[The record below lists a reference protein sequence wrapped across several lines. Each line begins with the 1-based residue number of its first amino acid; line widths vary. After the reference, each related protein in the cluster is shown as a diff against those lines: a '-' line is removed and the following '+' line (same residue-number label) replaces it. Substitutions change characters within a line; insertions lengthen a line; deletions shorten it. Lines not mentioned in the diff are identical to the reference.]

1 VSVAPSLLSDAIK
14 RNDAAGVRELLRQAT
29 EADRRACAKALRPLL
44 RGPELPLPEPV
55 MLTNRRDAM
64 NFILTRM
71 TGHGH
76 EHVEP
81 SAGERE
87 REEWHRIRSGAAFLA
102 AALGLAG
109 GAAAAVRAAD
119 DHPLDFHRPYAEE
132 LDAIAGVLAD
142 RHPEWL
148 ADFVNRRL
156 NADVELGLRAW
167 PLARRL
173 ARLGV
178 IDRPDVPGYA
188 TRFPVAIG
196 KREWPPSGERRWVV
210 TPHDGLLADP
220 GLLEDEVWRLFTV
233 PDAAWRLDEDWAEA
247 LARLAAEGH
256 LDRDRLIDATL
267 DAFTR
272 DFAPNRV
279 GWYALFHD
287 QMNPSVEEMAA
298 RTGKYLGLLAVSA
311 KPGVTLGQRAAG
323 RLADAGLLAADQLLE
338 ASAPA
343 LLFPQKSVAVA
354 QLKLIGKIAT
364 RQPGARGRALAT
376 AAQAFAHQRDDVQEA
391 ALFLIRKHGIPDE
404 PELAEIRALAGALS
418 PSLAGDAAA
427 LGLGPAPGLGPVPGF
442 AAPDEPGAAPHER
455 DAALVSELDEM
466 ERRISAL
473 PASSAAGLRAALAT
487 ARRGEVPGSAP
498 AGPSAGPAL
507 GPPVDDPEELVQ
519 LLTQLMEDASDPLA
533 VERAVAGAVR
543 LATLPA
549 RDRSRLAGP
558 LLRRAEKRV
567 REDYDGPFNG
577 REITTDMTYLTLAW
591 GAGRPVRVDRTRRG
605 WGSAAREAVRLT
617 GEAKTMAGILSARVW
632 EACTLVSNERPV
644 RLLAEPES
652 ERGVITPDRLLD
664 RLACWPA
671 SPPVARPPRYDLEV
685 ALLRLAPGAG
695 DEFWSAW
702 ARMQPATAQAARRA
716 YTGAL
721 APLCFEPV
729 VGEPEPWHP
738 HSVNYGNGYPH
749 VLAALTG
756 PSADSAAQAES
767 HSWRL
772 LTALASP
779 LRDYPRLYAER
790 YANTHYDPIVAAWPL
805 LCPWQPE
812 LAAAHLLR
820 PLSDGL
826 KPGPSPA
833 ATAAGCLASPGQ
845 ALGIIGH
852 LALVTGLASAEPSA
866 RIAAAQ
872 AWAQASTDG
881 RLDPALAAAAIVTG
895 VTGGAFKLNRVA
907 NGLQHASPGPLAGYR
922 IIETICAAAGA
933 LIPAKPA
940 NLHLLFELAARI
952 GATTGMPELPAAI
965 TGLASQKGASRLVTE
980 AQRLANSRDGAAPA
994 HGQVITQALT
1004 ALLY

>member
-1 VSVAPSLLSDAIK
+1 VSIDPALLSDAIK
-14 RNDAAGVRELLRQAT
+14 RNDAARVRALLRHAT

-44 RGPELPLPEPV
+44 QGSELAMPEPV
-55 MLTNRRDAM
+55 MVASMQDALS
-64 NFILTRM
+64 FVLTRM

-76 EHVEP
+76 EQAEP
-81 SAGERE
+81 SAEERE
-87 REEWHRIRSGAAFLA
+87 RDKWNRIRAGAAFLA
-102 AALGLAG
+102 AALGLAE
-109 GAAAAVRAAD
+109 GAAAALRAAD
-119 DHPLDFHRPYAEE
+119 DYPAYLNRQSAED

-156 NADVELGLRAW
+156 SAEFELGLRAW

-173 ARLGV
+173 VRLGV
-178 IDRPDVPGYA
+178 IDRPDVPDYA
-188 TRFPVAIG
+188 TKFPLAIG
-196 KREWPPSGERRWVV
+196 EGRWAGEAGWQWRV
-210 TPHDGLLADP
+210 TPYDGLRADP

-233 PDAAWRLDEDWAEA
+233 PDAAWRLGKNWGGNWADA

-287 QMNPSVEEMAA
+287 RMNPSVEEMAA

-323 RLADAGLLAADQLLE
+323 RLADAGLLAADQLLD

-354 QLKLIGKIAT
+354 QLKLIGRIAT
-364 RQPGARGRALAT
+364 RQPEARERAMAT

-391 ALFLIRKHGIPDE
+391 ALALVRKHGLPGE
-404 PELAEIRALAGALS
+404 PELAAIKALAGALS

-427 LGLGPAPGLGPVPGF
+427 IGLEPAPAS
-442 AAPDEPGAAPHER
+442 AAPRER
-455 DAALVSELDEM
+455 DAIPAAELGEL

-473 PASSAAGLRAALAT
+473 PARSAAGLRAALAT
-487 ARRGEVPGSAP
+487 ARRGEVPGPAP
-498 AGPSAGPAL
+498 TGPSAGLAL
-507 GPPVDDPEELVQ
+507 PPPLEDPEELVQ
-519 LLTQLMEDASDPLA
+519 LLTQLMEDASDTLA
-533 VERAVAGAVR
+533 VERAMAGAVR
-543 LATLPA
+543 LAALPA
-549 RDRSRLAGP
+549 RDRARLAGP
-558 LLRRAEKRV
+558 LLGRAEKRA
-567 REDYDGPFNG
+567 RGDWDGPFSG
-577 REITTDMTYLTLAW
+577 REITADMACLVLAW
-591 GAGRPVRVDRTRRG
+591 GGGWPVPTERSGRG
-605 WGSAAREAVRLT
+605 WGSEDRETVRRT
-617 GEAKTMAGILSARVW
+617 GEAKTMAGILTARVW
-632 EACTLVSNERPV
+632 EACTLVSSGRPV
-644 RLLAEPES
+644 RLLAEPEF
-652 ERGVITPDRLLD
+652 ERGAISPGRLLD
-664 RLACWPA
+664 RLAWPA
-671 SPPVARPPRYDLEV
+671 RPPAAWPPRYDLEV

-702 ARMQPATAQAARRA
+702 AQMQPTTAPAARHA
-716 YTGAL
+716 YTSGL

-729 VGEPEPWHP
+729 VGEPDPWRP
-738 HSVNYGNGYPH
+738 RSVDYGDGYPH
-749 VLAALTG
+749 MLARLTA
-756 PSADSAAQAES
+756 PSADSTAHAES

-790 YANTHYDPIVAAWPL
+790 YMNTHYDPVVAAWPL

-845 ALGIIGH
+845 ALGTIGH

-872 AWAQASTDG
+872 AWAQASLDG
-881 RLDPALAAAAIVTG
+881 RLDPTLAASALGTG
-895 VTGGAFKLNRVA
+895 ISGGAYKLNRIA
-907 NGLQHASPGPLAGYR
+907 NALQHASPDPLAGYR
-922 IIETICAAAGA
+922 VIETIFAAASA
-933 LIPAKPA
+933 LIAAKPA

-952 GATTGMPELPAAI
+952 GATTGTPEPPAAI
-965 TGLASQKGASRLVTE
+965 TGLADQKATSRLVTE
-980 AQRLANSRDGAAPA
+980 ARRLTNNRSGATPA
-994 HGQVITQALT
+994 RGQVITQALAALT
-1004 ALLY
+1004 AYAEL

>member
-1 VSVAPSLLSDAIK
+1 VSVDPAPLSDAIK
-14 RNDAAGVRELLRQAT
+14 RNDAAKVRELLRQAT

-44 RGPELPLPEPV
+44 HGPELAMSEPV
-55 MLTNRRDAM
+55 VAASMGDVLSFVLR
-64 NFILTRM
+64 RM
-71 TGHGH
+71 TSHGH
-76 EHVEP
+76 ELAEP
-81 SAGERE
+81 SVEERE
-87 REEWHRIRSGAAFLA
+87 RDGWNRIRAGAAFLA

-109 GAAAAVRAAD
+109 GAAAALRAAE
-119 DHPLDFHRPYAEE
+119 DHPSYLKRPSAED

-142 RHPEWL
+142 RNPEWL
-148 ADFVNRRL
+148 ADFLNRRL
-156 NADVELGLRAW
+156 SAEFEFGFGAW

-173 ARLGV
+173 VRLGI
-178 IDRPDVPGYA
+178 IDRPDIPQYA
-188 TRFPVAIG
+188 TKFPSAIG
-196 KREWPPSGERRWVV
+196 EPTWAYGGERRWVV
-210 TPHDGLLADP
+210 SPYDGLLADP

-233 PDAAWRLDEDWAEA
+233 PNAAWRLDEDWADA
-247 LARLAAEGH
+247 LARLAAEDH

-287 QMNPSVEEMAA
+287 RMNLSVDEMAA

-323 RLADAGLLAADQLLE
+323 RLADAGLLAADQLLD

-364 RQPGARGRALAT
+364 KQPEARGLAMAT

-391 ALFLIRKHGIPDE
+391 ALTLIRKHGIPGE
-404 PELAEIRALAGALS
+404 PELAVIKALAGALS

-427 LGLGPAPGLGPVPGF
+427 LGLGPAPGS
-442 AAPDEPGAAPHER
+442 AAAGEPSAASHER
-455 DAALVSELDEM
+455 DAAPAAELDEL

-487 ARRGEVPGSAP
+487 ARRGEVPGPAA
-498 AGPSAGPAL
+498 AGPSASPAL
-507 GPPVDDPEELVQ
+507 PPPLDDPEELIQ
-519 LLTQLMEDASDPLA
+519 LLTQLMEDASDSLA
-533 VERAVAGAVR
+533 VERAIAGAVR
-543 LATLPA
+543 LAALPA
-549 RDRSRLAGP
+549 RDRARLAGP
-558 LLRRAEKRV
+558 LLRRAEKRAG
-567 REDYDGPFNG
+567 EDWDSPFSG
-577 REITTDMTYLTLAW
+577 REITADIACLTLAW
-591 GAGRPVRVDRTRRG
+591 GAGWPVPTERSGRG
-605 WGSAAREAVRLT
+605 WGSEDRETVRRT
-617 GEAKTMAGILSARVW
+617 GEAKTMAGILTARIW
-632 EACTLVSNERPV
+632 EACTLASSGRPV
-644 RLLAEPES
+644 RLLAEPEFQ
-652 ERGVITPDRLLD
+652 RGAISPGRLLD
-664 RLACWPA
+664 RLAYWPA
-671 SPPVARPPRYDLEV
+671 RPAAARPPRYDLEV
-685 ALLRLAPGAG
+685 ALLRLAPGAS

-702 ARMQPATAQAARRA
+702 AQIHPATTQAARRG
-716 YTGAL
+716 YTGGL

-729 VGEPEPWHP
+729 IGKPAPWHP
-738 HSVNYGNGYPH
+738 RSVDYGDRYPH
-749 VLAALTG
+749 VLARLTG
-756 PSADSAAQAES
+756 PSADSAAHAES

-790 YANTHYDPIVAAWPL
+790 YLNTHYDPVVAAWPL

-845 ALGIIGH
+845 ALGTIGH
-852 LALVTGLASAEPSA
+852 LALATGLASAEPSA

-872 AWAQASTDG
+872 AWAQASLDG
-881 RLDPALAAAAIVTG
+881 RLDPTLAASAIVTG
-895 VTGGAFKLNRVA
+895 ITGGAVKLNRIA
-907 NGLQHASPGPLAGYR
+907 NGLQHASPDPLAGYR
-922 IIETICAAAGA
+922 VIETIFAAAGA

-952 GATTGMPELPAAI
+952 GATTGIPELPAAI
-965 TGLASQKGASRLVTE
+965 TGLASQKATSRLVTE
-980 AQRLANSRDGAAPA
+980 ARRLANSRSSAAPA
-994 HGQVITQALT
+994 RGQVITQALT
-1004 ALLY
+1004 ALTAHAEP

>member
-1 VSVAPSLLSDAIK
+1 VSIAPALLSEAIK
-14 RNDAAGVRELLRQAT
+14 QNDAARVRELLRQAT

-44 RGPELPLPEPV
+44 CGPELPLPEPV
-55 MLTNRRDAM
+55 MLASRGDFM
-64 NFILTRM
+64 KFVLTRM
-71 TGHGH
+71 TGHRH
-76 EHVEP
+76 EHAEP
-81 SAGERE
+81 SAGERALQ
-87 REEWHRIRSGAAFLA
+87 EWNRIREGTAFLA

-119 DHPLDFHRPYAEE
+119 DHPFHRNRLSAED
-132 LDAIAGVLAD
+132 LDVIAGVLAD
-142 RHPEWL
+142 RHPRWL

-156 NADVELGLRAW
+156 SADFELGLRVW

-173 ARLGV
+173 VRLGV

-188 TRFPVAIG
+188 TKFPSAIG
-196 KREWPPSGERRWVV
+196 EPTWANRGQRQWSV
-210 TPHDGLLADP
+210 TPYDGLLADP

-233 PDAAWRLDEDWAEA
+233 PDAAWRLVEDWAEA

-256 LDRDRLIDATL
+256 LDRDRLIDAML

-287 QMNPSVEEMAA
+287 RMNPSVDEMAA
-298 RTGKYLGLLAVSA
+298 RTGKYLGLLAVSS
-311 KPGVTLGQRAAG
+311 KPGVTLGQRGAA
-323 RLADAGLLAADQLLE
+323 RLADAGLLAPDQLLE

-364 RQPGARGRALAT
+364 RHPGARGRAMAT

-391 ALFLIRKHGIPDE
+391 ALSLIRKHGVPDE
-404 PELAEIRALAGALS
+404 PELAAIKALAGALS

-427 LGLGPAPGLGPVPGF
+427 LGLGPAPGST
-442 AAPDEPGAAPHER
+442 AAGEPGAAPRER
-455 DAALVSELDEM
+455 DTPPAAELDEL

-487 ARRGEVPGSAP
+487 ARHGEVPGPAQ

-507 GPPVDDPEELVQ
+507 PPPLDDPGELVQ

-533 VERAVAGAVR
+533 VERAIAGAVR

-558 LLRRAEKRV
+558 LLRRAEMRT
-567 REDYDGPFNG
+567 REDYDGPFTG
-577 REITTDMTYLTLAW
+577 REITTDMAYLALAW
-591 GAGRPVRVDRTRRG
+591 GAGRPVRADRSRRG
-605 WGSAAREAVRLT
+605 WGSADRETVRRS

-632 EACTLVSNERPV
+632 EACTLISNGRPV

-652 ERGVITPDRLLD
+652 ERGVITPGRLLD
-664 RLACWPA
+664 RLAYWPA
-671 SPPVARPPRYDLEV
+671 SPRAARPPRYDLEV

-716 YTGAL
+716 HTGGL
-721 APLCFEPV
+721 APLSFEPV

-738 HSVNYGNGYPH
+738 HWVNYGDRYPH
-749 VLAALTG
+749 VLARLTG

-779 LRDYPRLYAER
+779 LRDYHTLYAER
-790 YANTHYDPIVAAWPL
+790 YVNTNYDPIVAAWPL

-845 ALGIIGH
+845 ALGMIGH

-872 AWAQASTDG
+872 AWAQASLDG
-881 RLDPALAAAAIVTG
+881 RLDPTLAAGAIVTG
-895 VTGGAFKLNRVA
+895 VTGGAFKLNRIA
-907 NGLQHASPGPLAGYR
+907 DGLQHASPRPLAGYR
-922 IIETICAAAGA
+922 IIETVCAAAGA

-952 GATTGMPELPAAI
+952 GATTGTPELPAAI
-965 TGLASQKGASRLVTE
+965 TGLASQKATSRLVTE
-980 AQRLANSRDGAAPA
+980 ARRLTNSLSGAAPA
-994 HGQVITQALT
+994 RGQVITQALT
-1004 ALLY
+1004 ALTAVAVS